1 MHYYLEEPAMD
12 VHDIIKKSRN
22 GEGFTKEEVVDMLAF
37 PTSSIENAIL
47 MGEAGRLSRELSGN
61 TAEVHGQFALNLAPC
76 PVNCEFCAF
85 ASQYDIFKEP
95 IELSVEECINYAKQ
109 FDDTPESTSLFL
121 MTTANYDFGKF
132 LEIAAEIK
140 KIMKPDSYMVANVG
154 DMSPKRAAQMKEVG
168 FHGVYHAIR
177 MGEGSSTKVA
187 VNQRL
192 KSIRN
197 FQDAGLIVGTCV
209 EPIGPEHTNEQI
221 ADHILLAAS
230 FDPAFSGAMRRI
242 TIPGSDLE
250 KHGMISE
257 LRIAQIVAVTRLAT
271 PRNIIGNCT
280 HEPNVMG
287 AYAGANL
294 FWAESGGNPR
304 DTKEKTEEGGR
315 GMSVGDCA
323 NLFKDADWNV
333 HTGSSNYYNKTHSVL
348 AQPE

>member
-1 MHYYLEEPAMD
+1 MD
-12 VHDIIKKSRN
+12 IHDIIKKSRSRDA
-22 GEGFTKEEVVDMLAF
+22 FTKEEIIGMLSLDPKSVETGLIMA
-37 PTSSIENAIL
+37 
-47 MGEAGRLSRELSGN
+47 EAGRFSRELTGN
-61 TAEVHGQFALNLAPC
+61 KAEVHGQFALNLAPC
-76 PVNCEFCAF
+76 PVNCEFCSF

-95 IELSVEECINYAKQ
+95 IELSPEEAVDYAVK
-109 FDDTPESTSLFL
+109 FDDTPENTSVFL

-132 LEIAAEIK
+132 MEMAAEVK
-140 KIMKPDSYMVANVG
+140 KNLRPDTYMIANVG
-154 DMSPKRAAQMKEVG
+154 DMPADRAKKMKDAG

-177 MGEGSSTKVA
+177 MGEGSSTKVS
-187 VNQRL
+187 VNKRL

-209 EPIGPEHTNEQI
+209 EPVGPEHTNEQI
-221 ADHILLAAS
+221 AEHIMLAAS

-250 KHGMISE
+250 KLGMISE

-271 PRNIIGNCT
+271 PASVIGNCT

-304 DTKEKTEEGGR
+304 DIQEKTEEGR

-323 NLFKDADWNV
+323 EIFKEADWDV
-333 HTGSSNYYNKTHSVL
+333 YTGDTRYYNKTHSVL

>member
-1 MHYYLEEPAMD
+1 MD

-22 GEGFTKEEVVDMLAF
+22 GEQFTKSEVAEMLSF
-37 PTSSIENAIL
+37 PTASLETALI
-47 MGEAGRLSRELSGN
+47 MGEAGRLSRELTGN

-76 PVNCEFCAF
+76 PVNCEFCSF
-85 ASQYDIFKEP
+85 ASQYDIFKDP
-95 IELSVEECINYAKQ
+95 IELSVEECIDYARQ
-109 FDDTPESTSLFL
+109 FDNTPENTSVFL

-132 LEIAAEIK
+132 MEISKEIK
-140 KIMKPDSYMVANVG
+140 KTLKDDTYMIANVG
-154 DMSPKRAAQMKEVG
+154 DMSPKRAQEMKDAG

-177 MGEGSSTKVA
+177 MGEGTSTKVS

-197 FQDAGLIVGTCV
+197 FQEAGLIVGTCV

-242 TIPGSDLE
+242 TIPGSDIE
-250 KHGMISE
+250 KLGMISE

-271 PRNIIGNCT
+271 PRSVTGNCT
-280 HEPNVMG
+280 HEPNVIG
-287 AYAGANL
+287 AFAGANL

-304 DTKEKTEEGGR
+304 DVQEKTEEGR

-323 NLFKDADWNV
+323 ELFKEADWDV
-333 HTGSSNYYNKTHSVL
+333 LKDPSSYFNKKHAVL

>member
-1 MHYYLEEPAMD
+1 MD
-12 VHDIIKKSRN
+12 VHDIIKKARS
-22 GEGFTKEEVVDMLAF
+22 GEQFTKEEVVEMLSF
-37 PTSSIENAIL
+37 PTTSIETALI

-61 TAEVHGQFALNLAPC
+61 KAEVHGQFALNLAPC
-76 PVNCEFCAF
+76 PVNCEFCSF
-85 ASQYDIFKEP
+85 ASQYDIFKDP
-95 IELSVEECINYAKQ
+95 IELTVEQCLEYAKA
-109 FDDTPESTSLFL
+109 FDDTPENSSVFL

-132 LEIAAEIK
+132 MEISKEVK
-140 KIMKPDSYMVANVG
+140 KSMKNNAYMVANVG
-154 DMSPKRAAQMKEVG
+154 DMSEKRAQQMKDAG
-168 FHGVYHAIR
+168 YHGVYHAIR
-177 MGEGSSTKVA
+177 MGEGSSTKVS

-221 ADHILLAAS
+221 AEHILLAAS

-242 TIPGSDLE
+242 TIPGSELE
-250 KHGMISE
+250 KYGMISE

-271 PRNIIGNCT
+271 PRSVIGNCT
-280 HEPNVMG
+280 HEPNVLG

-304 DTKEKTEEGGR
+304 DTKEKTEEGR

-323 NLFKDADWNV
+323 VLLKEAEWDVLTTDSV
-333 HTGSSNYYNKTHSVL
+333 YYTKKHAVL